1 MLIFD
6 RSSVVAQPTSR
17 KPLHRPQ
24 GLVHAARTQQ
34 GRGVWL
40 QTLRSA
46 GSSAAAVG
54 PRLCSRCRAIARQCC
69 PETEIS
75 GQPDF
80 VCIDDQK
87 KYKDC
92 HEASVDPRKGTAACG
107 KNPALVARIEQLS
120 QAFAGR
126 SNRIGRLG
134 VVVAAVSGHIDCSKH
149 RRVAARPKS
158 AILPREHQQAVLTL
172 PTRRARLGTFL
183 SMVLRGAQTT
193 PFASE
198 RALQSTI

>member
-1 MLIFD
+1 LAADAKVCRKLSSSSRASSLLSLSRNSTTMLSGD
-6 RSSVVAQPTSR
+6 LRSRANPTLSVSTNPKNVQGLPRGVCRSSQREAALRQ
-17 KPLHRPQ
+17 KP
-24 GLVHAARTQQ
+24 
-34 GRGVWL
+34 
-40 QTLRSA
+40 
-46 GSSAAAVG
+46 GS
-54 PRLCSRCRAIARQCC
+54 CRAHR
-69 PETEIS
+69 
-75 GQPDF
+75 
-80 VCIDDQK
+80 
-87 KYKDC
+87 
-92 HEASVDPRKGTAACG
+92 
-107 KNPALVARIEQLS
+107 QLS

-172 PTRRARLGTFL
+172 PTRTARSGTFL
-183 SMVLRGAQTT
+183 SMVLRGSQTT

>member
-1 MLIFD
+1 MAADAKVCRKLSSSSRASSLLSLSRNSTTMLSGD
-6 RSSVVAQPTSR
+6 LRSRANPTIVCR
-17 KPLHRPQ
+17 
-24 GLVHAARTQQ
+24 RTQ
-34 GRGVWL
+34 
-40 QTLRSA
+40 
-46 GSSAAAVG
+46 
-54 PRLCSRCRAIARQCC
+54 
-69 PETEIS
+69 ET
-75 GQPDF
+75 
-80 VCIDDQK
+80 
-87 KYKDC
+87 YKDC